1 MAEESKGKKKGLL
14 IILSGPSGAG
24 KDTVLDIVT
33 SRTENIKVSVSM
45 TTRKKRDNEI
55 DGVNYYFTSPEEFE
69 RNIKAG
75 NMLEYAEY
83 SGNYYGT
90 PKEPV
95 DKMLSRGINVV
106 LKIEVQGAG
115 NIRRIYPDAVSVF
128 IMPKSLEILEQRLRL
143 RSTDSQEAVLKR
155 LKTAEEEIKRIDEY
169 DYLIINDEIEK
180 ACSDFESIIRAEQL
194 KVR

>member
-1 MAEESKGKKKGLL
+1 
-14 IILSGPSGAG
+14 
-24 KDTVLDIVT
+24 
-33 SRTENIKVSVSM
+33 
-45 TTRKKRDNEI
+45 RKKRDNEI